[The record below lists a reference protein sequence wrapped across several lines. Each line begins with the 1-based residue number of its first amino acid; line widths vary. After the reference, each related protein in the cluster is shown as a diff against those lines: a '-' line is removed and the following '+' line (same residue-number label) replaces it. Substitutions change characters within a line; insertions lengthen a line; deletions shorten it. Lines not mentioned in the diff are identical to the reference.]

1 MAICFK
7 GHMLCFA
14 QDAKSATQDLAWAL
28 LSAIQQSYPERLAK

>member
-14 QDAKSATQDLAWAL
+14 TDARRSTQDLAWAL
-28 LSAIQQSYPERLAK
+28 LSAIQQSYPERLVK

>member
-1 MAICFK
+1 MVICFK

-14 QDAKSATQDLAWAL
+14 QDARSATQDLALAL

>member
-14 QDAKSATQDLAWAL
+14 HDARSATQDLAWAL